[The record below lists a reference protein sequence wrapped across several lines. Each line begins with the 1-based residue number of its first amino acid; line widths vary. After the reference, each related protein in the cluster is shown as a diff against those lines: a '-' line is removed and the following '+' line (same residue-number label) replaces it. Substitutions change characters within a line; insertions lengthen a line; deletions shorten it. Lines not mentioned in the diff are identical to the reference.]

1 MGTNDASDYALRAA
15 RSSDHGFLRAAHHA
29 GLRPW
34 IERTWSWDE
43 RQQDEIHAERM
54 GRRGAHMQ
62 IVSVAGQDV
71 GYLDVD
77 LRETPWKLNSIVLVP
92 AAQGR
97 GIGSRV
103 VRDILAN
110 ARAAGVPMTLQVLVV
125 NPARRLY
132 ERLGFRQ
139 TGATET
145 HIQMQ
150 WTPAETKPR

>member
-1 MGTNDASDYALRAA
+1 MDEDPPAAYVLRAA
-15 RSSDHGFLRAAHHA
+15 TASDHEFLRTAHHA

-34 IERTWSWDE
+34 IEQTWDWDE
-43 RQQDEIHAERM
+43 AHQDEIHAERM

-132 ERLGFRQ
+132 ERLGFVKVDD
-139 TGATET
+139 TGVYHLMERL
-145 HIQMQ
+145 
-150 WTPAETKPR
+150 PE